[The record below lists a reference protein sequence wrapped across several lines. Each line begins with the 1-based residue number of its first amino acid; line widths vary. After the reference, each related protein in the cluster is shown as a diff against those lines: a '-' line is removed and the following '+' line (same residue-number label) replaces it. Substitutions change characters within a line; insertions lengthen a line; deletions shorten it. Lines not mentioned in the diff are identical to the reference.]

1 MVKGIEW
8 ECLDWMALVHYK
20 DQWQAFVTA
29 VMNFIFH
36 EMREISLNKWIFGFK
51 EDKVTGQWRRLRVR
65 SFMADILRQFYR
77 GDKNSQWDGR
87 GM

>member
-36 EMREISLNKWIFGFK
+36 EMREISLNK
-51 EDKVTGQWRRLRVR
+51 
-65 SFMADILRQFYR
+65 
-77 GDKNSQWDGR
+77 
-87 GM
+87 